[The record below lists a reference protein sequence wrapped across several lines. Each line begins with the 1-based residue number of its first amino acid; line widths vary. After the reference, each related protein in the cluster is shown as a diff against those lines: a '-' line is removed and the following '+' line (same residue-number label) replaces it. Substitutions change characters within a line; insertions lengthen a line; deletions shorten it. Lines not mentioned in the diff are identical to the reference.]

1 MDYNYKFH
9 LCITNINNKQRCHL
23 TGFCCCFFLII
34 CTLTGETNTATGSV
48 GLNGLLLF
56 LVPILPDTSSTS
68 LLEITVKVA
77 STISSFIAN
86 M

>member
-1 MDYNYKFH
+1 MPFDRVV
-9 LCITNINNKQRCHL
+9 LL
-23 TGFCCCFFLII
+23 FFLII
-34 CTLTGETNTATGSV
+34 CTLTGETNTVTGSV

-77 STISSFIAN
+77 STISSFIVN
-86 M
+86 T